1 MANQFTAGTG
11 ENDDAKNAENTA
23 EIGVRFERLA
33 LVVKRPTDLW
43 GMMAESLG
51 GRYAGGGTRQGYGWT
66 DLRFANGFI
75 LEGLHPETAEGQSQ
89 PAEEVVE
96 RFLEKYGV
104 GPHHLTFL
112 VTDLAAMLRR
122 VTAAGIQAVAENFED
137 PNWQEAFLRPRDA
150 QGVVIQLVQTVD
162 QPTAILDEPE
172 GFPEIGFDHPVA
184 SLGRVVHAVRDLP
197 AALHLFGEVLGGRV
211 LSTGAAI
218 DGNHWA
224 ELGWGGPGRLRLL
237 EAAHAEI
244 EEWVGDRPGRIRHLF
259 FNFDE
264 PEYVPGAHKVAS
276 GRWVVDCDE
285 VLGTRLVLAS
295 SAR

>member
-1 MANQFTAGTG
+1 MSGMIPGEDSANS
-11 ENDDAKNAENTA
+11 AE
-23 EIGVRFERLA
+23 EIGVRFDRVA

-43 GMMAESLG
+43 AMMAESLG
-51 GRYAGGGTRQGYGWT
+51 GRFAGSGSGQGYGWT

-75 LEGLHPETAEGQSQ
+75 LEGIHPETADGEQEPGS
-89 PAEEVVE
+89 EVVE

-104 GPHHLTFL
+104 GPHHLTFM
-112 VTDLAAMLRR
+112 VTDLAGMLERLR
-122 VTAAGIQAVAENFED
+122 AAGIHAVAENHED
-137 PNWQEAFLRPRDA
+137 PTWHEAFLRPRDA
-150 QGVVIQLVQTVD
+150 QGVVLQLVQMTE
-162 QPTAILDEPE
+162 QPSQIFDEPE

-184 SLGRVVHAVRDLP
+184 SLGRVVHAVHDLAAALALFRDL
-197 AALHLFGEVLGGRV
+197 LGGRV

-244 EEWVGDRPGRIRHLF
+244 AEWVGDRPGRVRHLF

-264 PEYVPGAHKVAS
+264 PGYVPGAHKVAS

-285 VLGTRLVLAS
+285 VLGTRLVISS

>member
-1 MANQFTAGTG
+1 VSGNGSAEHTA
-11 ENDDAKNAENTA
+11 DSAP
-23 EIGVRFERLA
+23 EIGVRFDRVA

-43 GMMAESLG
+43 GMMAGSLG
-51 GRYAGGGTRQGYGWT
+51 GRFAGSGSGQGYGWT

-75 LEGLHPETAEGQSQ
+75 LEGIHPERVDGEGE
-89 PAEEVVE
+89 PAAEVVE
-96 RFLEKYGV
+96 RFLERYGV

-112 VTDLAAMLRR
+112 VTDLAAMLTRLH
-122 VTAAGIQAVAENFED
+122 AAGIDTVAENHED
-137 PNWQEAFLRPRDA
+137 PSWQEAFLRPRDA
-150 QGVVIQLVQTVD
+150 QGVVLQLAQITEPHQQV
-162 QPTAILDEPE
+162 LEEPE

-184 SLGRVVHAVRDLP
+184 SLGRVVHAVHDLP
-197 AALHLFGEVLGGRV
+197 AALGLFRDLLGGRV
-211 LSTGAAI
+211 LSSGAAV

-244 EEWVGDRPGRIRHLF
+244 AKWVGDRPGRIRHLF

-285 VLGTRLVLAS
+285 VLGTRLVISS

>member
-1 MANQFTAGTG
+1 MANRFTEITR
-11 ENDDAKNAENTA
+11 DDNSEDSAESA
-23 EIGVRFERLA
+23 PEIGVRFDRLA

-43 GMMAESLG
+43 GLMAESLG
-51 GRYAGGGTRQGYGWT
+51 GRFAGSGTGQGYGWT

-75 LEGLHPETAEGQSQ
+75 LEGIHPETADGETQ
-89 PAEEVVE
+89 PADEVIE

-122 VTAAGIQAVAENFED
+122 VSAAGIQAVAESYED
-137 PNWQEAFLRPRDA
+137 PTWHEAFLRPRDA
-150 QGVVIQLVQTVD
+150 QGVVIQLVQTVER
-162 QPTAILDEPE
+162 PAEILDEPE

-184 SLGRVVHAVRDLP
+184 SLGRVVHAVHDLP
-197 AALHLFGEVLGGRV
+197 AALGLFRDLLGGRV

-244 EEWVGDRPGRIRHLF
+244 AEWVGDRPGRVRHLF

>member
-1 MANQFTAGTG
+1 MSATDPQGRATS
-11 ENDDAKNAENTA
+11 NAH
-23 EIGVRFERLA
+23 EIGVRFDRVA

-43 GMMAESLG
+43 GMLAESLG
-51 GRYAGGGTRQGYGWT
+51 GRFAGSGTGQGYGWT

-75 LEGLHPETAEGQSQ
+75 LEGIHPETATSDQE
-89 PAEEVVE
+89 PTAEVVE

-104 GPHHLTFL
+104 GPHHLTFM
-112 VTDLAAMLRR
+112 VTDLEAMLARLSK
-122 VTAAGIQAVAENFED
+122 AGIEAVTENQDD
-137 PNWQEAFLRPRDA
+137 PRWQEAFLRPRDA
-150 QGVVIQLVQTVD
+150 QGVVIQLVQMVD
-162 QPTAILDEPE
+162 QPSEILDEPE

-184 SLGRVVHAVRDLP
+184 SLGRVVHAVHDLS
-197 AALHLFGEVLGGRV
+197 AALHLFRDLLDGRV
-211 LSTGAAI
+211 LSTGAAL

-237 EAAHAEI
+237 EATHAEI
-244 EEWVGDRPGRIRHLF
+244 ADWVGDRPGRVRHLF

-264 PEYVPGAHKVAS
+264 PEYVPGAQKVAA

-285 VLGTRLVLAS
+285 VLGTRLVISS

>member
-1 MANQFTAGTG
+1 MSGPAQVSNSTASTH
-11 ENDDAKNAENTA
+11 
-23 EIGVRFERLA
+23 EIGVRFDRVA

-43 GMMAESLG
+43 GMLAESLG
-51 GRYAGGGTRQGYGWT
+51 GRFAGSGIGQGYGWT

-75 LEGLHPETAEGQSQ
+75 LEGIHPETPTGEEEPTA
-89 PAEEVVE
+89 EVVE

-104 GPHHLTFL
+104 GPHHLTFI
-112 VTDLAAMLRR
+112 VTDLEAMLSRLR
-122 VTAAGIQAVAENFED
+122 EAGLEAVAENHDD
-137 PNWQEAFLRPRDA
+137 PRWQEAFLRPRDA
-150 QGVVIQLVQTVD
+150 QGVVVQLVEMTD
-162 QPTAILDEPE
+162 QPAEILDEPE

-184 SLGRVVHAVRDLP
+184 SLGRVVHAVHDLSAALNLFRDL
-197 AALHLFGEVLGGRV
+197 LDGRV

-237 EAAHAEI
+237 EATHAEI
-244 EEWVGDRPGRIRHLF
+244 ADWVGDRPGRVRHLF

-264 PEYVPGAHKVAS
+264 PEYVPGAHKVAA

-285 VLGTRLVLAS
+285 VLGTRLVISS